1 MIAQEGTG
9 IMKLLVVDDH
19 PALRAGLKL
28 LLSQAEAGTVVF
40 EATGG
45 PEGLRL
51 AQEHPDLDAVFV
63 DLVMPGMHGMTAV
76 QELIRRHPQLPV
88 IVLSSSEDPHDVR
101 RALAL
106 GALGYLPKSASPET
120 ILSALRLVLSGNIYV
135 PPLLLQ
141 SMPASGM
148 AGTANAG
155 LRTCAGFH
163 LTERQ
168 LGVLKLLCSG
178 LSNKEICCQLGL
190 SEKTVK
196 AHVSG
201 IFKAMNVVNR
211 TQAALAARQAGLI
224 SMESGDTANS

>member
-1 MIAQEGTG
+1 
-9 IMKLLVVDDH
+9 MKLLVVDDH
-19 PALRAGLKL
+19 PSLRAGLKL
-28 LLSQAEAGTVVF
+28 LLSQAEAGTVVL
-40 EATGG
+40 EAAGG

-51 AQEHPDLDAVFV
+51 AQEHPDLDAAFV
-63 DLVMPGMHGMTAV
+63 DLVMPGMHGMMAL
-76 QELIRRHPQLPV
+76 QEFVREHPRLPV
-88 IVLSSSEDPHDVR
+88 VVLSSSEDPHDVR
-101 RALAL
+101 RAMAL
-106 GALGYLPKSASPET
+106 GAFGYLPKSASPET

-141 SMPASGM
+141 SMPVSGA

-155 LRTCAGFH
+155 LRTSYDFH

-168 LGVLKLLCSG
+168 LVVLKLLCVG
-178 LSNKEICCQLGL
+178 LSNKEICCRLGL

-211 TQAALAARQAGLI
+211 TQAALAARQAGLV
-224 SMESGDTANS
+224 SVESDRPE